1 MDLYEL
7 LGEDKNAPE
16 HKLARALRDA
26 DDQLFKDLVATR
38 KSQGLTQK
46 QMAQRMDTTQAAVS
60 RFESGRTDPH
70 LSTLRSYAMALGV
83 VVRHEVVSQETLLT
97 WGRAPGQHST
107 WTPQNMPRAWP
118 AVDHR
123 RPRVWHDQTHR
134 LQRSRQQGRAHRR
147 PGGFARRLSAHRC

>member
-46 QMAQRMDTTQAAVS
+46 QMAQRMDTRQGPHPGRRLPLRVGPHRSSPVYPALLRHGAGHRRPS
-60 RFESGRTDPH
+60 RGRQSGRTPH
-70 LSTLRSYAMALGV
+70 LGEHAWSTDHLGLC
-83 VVRHEVVSQETLLT
+83 RAR
-97 WGRAPGQHST
+97 RAPG
-107 WTPQNMPRAWP
+107 
-118 AVDHR
+118 
-123 RPRVWHDQTHR
+123 
-134 LQRSRQQGRAHRR
+134 RQ
-147 PGGFARRLSAHRC
+147 